1 MLVLNNTLEEKM
13 NIIESLNWRYATKKF
28 DSNRKLTENQ
38 INTLKTA
45 FNLTASSY
53 GLQPIKLVVISNQ
66 DIKNS
71 LLESSMNQ
79 QQVIQCSHLLII
91 CIESNINK
99 SYIESYFKRVIDIR
113 KTDPLVLESF
123 KESIINEF
131 NDMSNTSI
139 INWSIN
145 QAYLALGNLMTVCSV
160 EGIDSCP
167 MEGFLPEKYDE
178 ILDLKS
184 KNLKSVLVMP
194 VGYRSVNDQFSSFKK
209 VRKDIN
215 DNTIEI
221 K

>member
-1 MLVLNNTLEEKM
+1 M

-28 DSNRKLTENQ
+28 DSNRKLSKNQ
-38 INTLKTA
+38 VNTLKNA

-53 GLQPIKLVVISNQ
+53 GLQPIKLIVISNQ
-66 DIKNS
+66 EIKNN

-79 QQVIQCSHLLII
+79 QQVIQCSHLLVI
-91 CIESNINK
+91 CVETDIDE
-99 SYIESYFKRVIDIR
+99 SYIELYFKRVVDIR
-113 KTDPLVLESF
+113 KTSPKVLESF
-123 KESIINEF
+123 KNSIINEF
-131 NDMSNTSI
+131 NDMSNASI

-160 EGIDSCP
+160 EEIDSCP

-178 ILDLKS
+178 ILDLKT

-194 VGYRSVNDQFSSFKK
+194 VGYRSVDDQFSSFKK

-215 DNTIEI
+215 DNTIEL

>member
-1 MLVLNNTLEEKM
+1 M

-28 DSNRKLTENQ
+28 DSNRKLSKNQ
-38 INTLKTA
+38 VNTLKNA

-53 GLQPIKLVVISNQ
+53 GLQPIKLIVISNKE
-66 DIKNS
+66 IKNN

-79 QQVIQCSHLLII
+79 QQVIQCSHLLVI
-91 CIESNINK
+91 CVETDIDE
-99 SYIESYFKRVIDIR
+99 SYIELYFKRVVDIR
-113 KTDPLVLESF
+113 KTSPKVLESF
-123 KESIINEF
+123 KNSIINEF

-160 EGIDSCP
+160 EEIDSCP

-178 ILDLKS
+178 ILDLKT

-194 VGYRSVNDQFSSFKK
+194 VGYRSVDDQFSSFKK

-215 DNTIEI
+215 DNTIEL

>member
-1 MLVLNNTLEEKM
+1 M
-13 NIIESLNWRYATKKF
+13 NIIDSLNWRYATKKF
-28 DSNRKLTENQ
+28 DSTRKLSKSQ
-38 INTLKTA
+38 INLLKKA

-53 GLQPIKLVVISNQ
+53 GLQPVKLIVISNQ
-66 DIKNS
+66 KIKNS

-145 QAYLALGNLMTVCSV
+145 QAYLALGNLMTVCSI

>member
-1 MLVLNNTLEEKM
+1 M

-28 DSNRKLTENQ
+28 DSNRKLSKNQ
-38 INTLKTA
+38 VNTLKNA

-53 GLQPIKLVVISNQ
+53 GLQPIKLIVISNQ
-66 DIKNS
+66 EIKNNLLDSS
-71 LLESSMNQ
+71 LNQ
-79 QQVIQCSHLLII
+79 KQVIQCSHLLVI
-91 CIESNINK
+91 CIETDIDE
-99 SYIESYFKRVIDIR
+99 SYIELYFKRVVDIR
-113 KTDPLVLESF
+113 KTSAKVLESF
-123 KESIINEF
+123 KKSIINEF

-139 INWSIN
+139 INWSKN

-194 VGYRSVNDQFSSFKK
+194 VGYRSVDDQFSSFKK

-215 DNTIEI
+215 DNTIEL

>member
-1 MLVLNNTLEEKM
+1 M
-13 NIIESLNWRYATKKF
+13 NIIDSLNWRYATKKF
-28 DSNRKLTENQ
+28 DSTRKLSKSQ
-38 INTLKTA
+38 INLLKKA

-53 GLQPIKLVVISNQ
+53 GLQPVKLIVISNQ
-66 DIKNS
+66 KIKNS

-113 KTDPLVLESF
+113 KTNPIVLESF

-184 KNLKSVLVMP
+184 KNLKSVLAMP

>member
-1 MLVLNNTLEEKM
+1 M
-13 NIIESLNWRYATKKF
+13 NIIDSLNWRYATKKF
-28 DSNRKLTENQ
+28 DSTRKLSKSQ
-38 INTLKTA
+38 INLLKKA

-53 GLQPIKLVVISNQ
+53 GLQPVKLIVISNQ
-66 DIKNS
+66 KIKNS
-71 LLESSMNQ
+71 LLKSSMNQ
-79 QQVIQCSHLLII
+79 LQVIQCSHLLII

-113 KTDPLVLESF
+113 KTDPIVLESF

-145 QAYLALGNLMTVCSV
+145 QAYLALGNLMTVCSI

-167 MEGFLPEKYDE
+167 MEGFLPKKYDE

-184 KNLKSVLVMP
+184 KNLKSVLAMP

>member
-1 MLVLNNTLEEKM
+1 M
-13 NIIESLNWRYATKKF
+13 NIIDSLNWRYATKKF
-28 DSNRKLTENQ
+28 DSTRKLSKSQ
-38 INTLKTA
+38 INLLKKA

-53 GLQPIKLVVISNQ
+53 GLQPVKLIVISNQ
-66 DIKNS
+66 KIKNS
-71 LLESSMNQ
+71 LLKSSMNQ
-79 QQVIQCSHLLII
+79 LQVIQCSHLLII

-113 KTDPLVLESF
+113 KTDPIVLESF

-184 KNLKSVLVMP
+184 KNLKSVLVLP

>member
-1 MLVLNNTLEEKM
+1 M

-38 INTLKTA
+38 INTLKNA

-53 GLQPIKLVVISNQ
+53 GLQPIKLIVISSQ
-66 DIKNS
+66 EIKNS

-79 QQVIQCSHLLII
+79 QQIVQCSHLLVI
-91 CIESNINK
+91 CIESCINEA
-99 SYIESYFKRVIDIR
+99 YIESYFKRVIDIR
-113 KTDPLVLESF
+113 KTDPIVLESF
-123 KESIINEF
+123 KESIIDEF

-139 INWSIN
+139 INWSKN

>member
-1 MLVLNNTLEEKM
+1 M

-28 DSNRKLTENQ
+28 DSNRKLSKNQ
-38 INTLKTA
+38 VNILKNA

-53 GLQPIKLVVISNQ
+53 GLQPIKLIVISNQ
-66 DIKNS
+66 EIKNN
-71 LLESSMNQ
+71 LLESSFNQ
-79 QQVIQCSHLLII
+79 KQVIQCSHLFII
-91 CIESNINK
+91 CIETDIDE
-99 SYIESYFKRVIDIR
+99 SYIELYFKRVVDIR
-113 KTDPLVLESF
+113 KTSAKVLESF
-123 KESIINEF
+123 KNSIINEF

-139 INWSIN
+139 INWSKN
-145 QAYLALGNLMTVCSV
+145 QAYLALGNLMTVCAV

-167 MEGFLPEKYDE
+167 MEGFVPEKYNE

-194 VGYRSVNDQFSSFKK
+194 VGYRSVDDQFSSFKK

-215 DNTIEI
+215 DNTIEL

>member
-1 MLVLNNTLEEKM
+1 M
-13 NIIESLNWRYATKKF
+13 NIIDSLNWRYATKKF
-28 DSNRKLTENQ
+28 DSTRKLSKSQ
-38 INTLKTA
+38 INLLKKA

-53 GLQPIKLVVISNQ
+53 GLQPVKLIVISNQ
-66 DIKNS
+66 KIKNS

-113 KTDPLVLESF
+113 KTDPIVLESF

>member
-1 MLVLNNTLEEKM
+1 M

-38 INTLKTA
+38 INTLKNA

-53 GLQPIKLVVISNQ
+53 GLQPIKLIVISSQ
-66 DIKNS
+66 EIKNS

-79 QQVIQCSHLLII
+79 QQIVQCSHLLVI
-91 CIESNINK
+91 CIESCINEA
-99 SYIESYFKRVIDIR
+99 YIESYFKRVIDIR
-113 KTDPLVLESF
+113 KTDPIVLESF
-123 KESIINEF
+123 KESIIDEF
-131 NDMSNTSI
+131 SDMSNTSI
-139 INWSIN
+139 INWSKN

>member
-1 MLVLNNTLEEKM
+1 M
-13 NIIESLNWRYATKKF
+13 NIIDSLNWRYATKKF
-28 DSNRKLTENQ
+28 DSTRKLSKSQ
-38 INTLKTA
+38 INLLKKA

-53 GLQPIKLVVISNQ
+53 GLQPVKLIVISNQ
-66 DIKNS
+66 KIKNS
-71 LLESSMNQ
+71 LLKSSMNQ
-79 QQVIQCSHLLII
+79 LQVIQCSHLLII

-113 KTDPLVLESF
+113 KTDPQVLESF

>member
-1 MLVLNNTLEEKM
+1 M

-28 DSNRKLTENQ
+28 DSNRKLSKNQ
-38 INTLKTA
+38 VNILKNA

-53 GLQPIKLVVISNQ
+53 GLQPIKLIVISNQ
-66 DIKNS
+66 EIKNT
-71 LLESSMNQ
+71 LLDSSFNQ
-79 QQVIQCSHLLII
+79 KQVIQCSHLLVI
-91 CIESNINK
+91 CIETDIDE
-99 SYIESYFKRVIDIR
+99 SYIELYFKRVVDIR
-113 KTDPLVLESF
+113 KTSAKVLESF
-123 KESIINEF
+123 KKSIINEF

-139 INWSIN
+139 INWSKN
-145 QAYLALGNLMTVCSV
+145 QAYLALGNLMTVCAV

-167 MEGFLPEKYDE
+167 MEGFVPEKYNE

-194 VGYRSVNDQFSSFKK
+194 VGYRSVDDQFSSFKK

-215 DNTIEI
+215 DNTIEL

>member
-1 MLVLNNTLEEKM
+1 M

-38 INTLKTA
+38 INTLKNA

-53 GLQPIKLVVISNQ
+53 GLQPIKLIVISSQ
-66 DIKNS
+66 EIKNS

-79 QQVIQCSHLLII
+79 QQIVQCSHLLVI
-91 CIESNINK
+91 CIESCINEA
-99 SYIESYFKRVIDIR
+99 YIESYFKRVIDIR
-113 KTDPLVLESF
+113 QTPAKILNSF
-123 KESIINEF
+123 KKSITNEF
-131 NDMSNTSI
+131 NDMTNTSI
-139 INWSIN
+139 INWSVN

-167 MEGFLPEKYDE
+167 MEGFLPDKYDE

-194 VGYRSVNDQFSSFKK
+194 TGFRAKDDMFSSLKK

-215 DNTIEI
+215 DNII
-221 K
+221 DIN

>member
-1 MLVLNNTLEEKM
+1 M
-13 NIIESLNWRYATKKF
+13 NIIDSLNWRYATKKF
-28 DSNRKLTENQ
+28 DSTRKLSKSQ
-38 INTLKTA
+38 INLLKKA

-53 GLQPIKLVVISNQ
+53 GLQPVKLIVISNQ
-66 DIKNS
+66 KIKNS
-71 LLESSMNQ
+71 LLKSSMNQ
-79 QQVIQCSHLLII
+79 LQVIQCSHLLII

>member
-1 MLVLNNTLEEKM
+1 M
-13 NIIESLNWRYATKKF
+13 NIIDSLNWRYATKKF
-28 DSNRKLTENQ
+28 DSKRKLSKSQ
-38 INTLKTA
+38 INLLKKA

-53 GLQPIKLVVISNQ
+53 GLQPVKLIVISNQ
-66 DIKNS
+66 KIKNS

>member
-1 MLVLNNTLEEKM
+1 M

-28 DSNRKLTENQ
+28 DSNRKLSKNQ
-38 INTLKTA
+38 VNILKNA

-53 GLQPIKLVVISNQ
+53 GLQPIKLIVISNQ
-66 DIKNS
+66 EIKNN
-71 LLESSMNQ
+71 LLESSFNQ
-79 QQVIQCSHLLII
+79 KQVIQCSHLLVI
-91 CIESNINK
+91 CIETDIDE
-99 SYIESYFKRVIDIR
+99 SYIELYFKRVVDIR
-113 KTDPLVLESF
+113 KTSAKVLESF
-123 KESIINEF
+123 KNSIINEF

-139 INWSIN
+139 INWSKN
-145 QAYLALGNLMTVCSV
+145 QAYLALGNLMTVCAV

-167 MEGFLPEKYDE
+167 MEGFVPEKYNE

-194 VGYRSVNDQFSSFKK
+194 VGYRSVDDQFSSFKK

-215 DNTIEI
+215 DNTIEL

>member
-1 MLVLNNTLEEKM
+1 M
-13 NIIESLNWRYATKKF
+13 NIIDSLNWRYATKKF
-28 DSNRKLTENQ
+28 DSKRKLSKSQ
-38 INTLKTA
+38 INLLKKA

-53 GLQPIKLVVISNQ
+53 GLQPVKLIVISNQ
-66 DIKNS
+66 KIKNS
-71 LLESSMNQ
+71 LLESSMKQ

-113 KTDPLVLESF
+113 KTNPIVLESF

-139 INWSIN
+139 LNWSIN

>member
-1 MLVLNNTLEEKM
+1 M
-13 NIIESLNWRYATKKF
+13 NIIDSLNWRYATKKF
-28 DSNRKLTENQ
+28 DSTRKLSKSQ
-38 INTLKTA
+38 INLLKKA

-53 GLQPIKLVVISNQ
+53 GLQPVKLIVISNQ
-66 DIKNS
+66 KIKNS

-113 KTDPLVLESF
+113 KTNPIVLESF

-184 KNLKSVLVMP
+184 KNLKSVLVLP

>member
-1 MLVLNNTLEEKM
+1 M

-28 DSNRKLTENQ
+28 DSNKKLSKNQ
-38 INTLKTA
+38 VNILKNA

-53 GLQPIKLVVISNQ
+53 GLQPIKLIVISNQ
-66 DIKNS
+66 EIKNN
-71 LLESSMNQ
+71 LLESSFNQ
-79 QQVIQCSHLLII
+79 KQVIQCSHLLVI
-91 CIESNINK
+91 CIETNIDE
-99 SYIESYFKRVIDIR
+99 SYIELYFKRVVDIR
-113 KTDPLVLESF
+113 KTSAKVLESF
-123 KESIINEF
+123 KNSIINEF

-139 INWSIN
+139 INWSKN
-145 QAYLALGNLMTVCSV
+145 QAYLALGNLMTVCAV

-167 MEGFLPEKYDE
+167 MEGFVPEKYNE

-194 VGYRSVNDQFSSFKK
+194 VGYRSVDDQFSSFKK

-215 DNTIEI
+215 DNTIEL

>member
-1 MLVLNNTLEEKM
+1 M

-28 DSNRKLTENQ
+28 DSNRKLSKNQ
-38 INTLKTA
+38 VNILKNA

-53 GLQPIKLVVISNQ
+53 GLQPIKLIVISNQ
-66 DIKNS
+66 EIKNT
-71 LLESSMNQ
+71 LLDSSFNQ
-79 QQVIQCSHLLII
+79 KQVIQCSHLLVI
-91 CIESNINK
+91 CIETDIDE
-99 SYIESYFKRVIDIR
+99 SYIELYFKRVVDIR
-113 KTDPLVLESF
+113 KTSAKVLESF
-123 KESIINEF
+123 KNSIINEF

-139 INWSIN
+139 INWSKN
-145 QAYLALGNLMTVCSV
+145 QAYLALGNLMTVCAV

-167 MEGFLPEKYDE
+167 MEGFMPEKYNE

-194 VGYRSVNDQFSSFKK
+194 VGFRSVDDQFSSFKK

-215 DNTIEI
+215 DNTIEL

>member
-1 MLVLNNTLEEKM
+1 M
-13 NIIESLNWRYATKKF
+13 NIIDSLNWRYATKKF
-28 DSNRKLTENQ
+28 DSNRKLSKNQ
-38 INTLKTA
+38 VNTLKNA

-53 GLQPIKLVVISNQ
+53 GLQPIKLIVISNQ
-66 DIKNS
+66 EIKNN
-71 LLESSMNQ
+71 LLESSLNQ
-79 QQVIQCSHLLII
+79 QQVIQCSHLLVI
-91 CIESNINK
+91 CVETDIDE
-99 SYIESYFKRVIDIR
+99 SYIELYFKRVVDIR
-113 KTDPLVLESF
+113 KTSPKVLESF
-123 KESIINEF
+123 KNSIINEF

-160 EGIDSCP
+160 EEIDSCP

-178 ILDLKS
+178 ILDLKT

-194 VGYRSVNDQFSSFKK
+194 VGYRSVDDQFSSFKK

-215 DNTIEI
+215 DNTIEL